1 MKSFKRFAVAALAVF
16 ILGAGLTL
24 PVRGEPMPTQI
35 GFDRSTYDDSASSE
49 IVVRITRVDQ
59 EHTPGEDEQ
68 YSVECTINGGTAV
81 EGVDYRLVFDGAVK
95 GLGTITFLPG
105 VREQTFTIKAL
116 NGAGVEKTLVIGLSN
131 PTGAGAYPVE
141 TGKNPEA
148 KITINAP
155 AR

>member
-1 MKSFKRFAVAALAVF
+1 MKSFKRFAVAAFTVF
-16 ILGAGLTL
+16 ILAAGLTL
-24 PVRGEPMPTQI
+24 PVRGEPMPTQV

-59 EHTPGEDEQ
+59 EHTPGEEQ
-68 YSVECTINGGTAV
+68 QFSVECTINGGTAL
-81 EGVDYRLVFDGAVK
+81 EGVDYRLVFDDAVH
-95 GLGTITFLPG
+95 GLGSISFPPG

-116 NGAGVEKTLVIGLSN
+116 KGAGTEKTLVIGLSN
-131 PTGAGAYPVE
+131 PTGSYPVE

>member
-1 MKSFKRFAVAALAVF
+1 MKSFKRFAVAAFAVF
-16 ILGAGLTL
+16 MLAAGLTL
-24 PVRGEPMPTQI
+24 PVLGEPMPTLL
-35 GFDRSTYDDSASSE
+35 GFDRSTYDDSASSK

-59 EHTPGEDEQ
+59 EPSTGENEEF
-68 YSVECTINGGTAV
+68 SVECTINGGTAV
-81 EGVDYRLVFDGAVK
+81 EGVDYRLVFDGAVQ
-95 GLGTITFLPG
+95 GLGTINFPPR

-116 NGAGVEKTLVIGLSN
+116 KGAGREKTLVIGLSN
-131 PTGAGAYPVE
+131 PTGPYPVE